1 MYVTLGQNHVSF
13 FLADPAL
20 PKPPTSL
27 VISDVTATSVKLTW
41 NPGNIDPIES
51 YIIQYKRKYTP
62 GAAYEEIADVP
73 NTDYTVMG
81 LDAYTVYEFRVVA
94 VNNIG
99 RGIPSSPV
107 DVTTGELG

>member
-1 MYVTLGQNHVSF
+1 MCNIWENMSF
-13 FLADPAL
+13 LSCHPAL
-20 PKPPTSL
+20 PKPPSSL
-27 VISDVTATSVKLTW
+27 VPSDVTAQSVKLTW

-51 YIIQYKRKYTP
+51 FIIQYKRKYTP

>member
-1 MYVTLGQNHVSF
+1 M
-13 FLADPAL
+13 
-20 PKPPTSL
+20 
-27 VISDVTATSVKLTW
+27 TATSVKLIW
-41 NPGNIDPIES
+41 NSGNSEPIES

-62 GAAYEEIADVP
+62 GALYEEIADVP
-73 NTDYTVMG
+73 STAFAVSG

-99 RGIPSSPV
+99 RGMPSNAV

>member
-1 MYVTLGQNHVSF
+1 M
-13 FLADPAL
+13 

-27 VISDVTATSVKLTW
+27 VISEVTATSVKLTW
-41 NPGNIDPIES
+41 NAGNLDPIES

-62 GAAYEEIADVP
+62 GATYDEIADVT
-73 NTDYTVMG
+73 NTEYTVMG

-99 RGIPSSPV
+99 RGIPSNPV